1 MLKTLLK
8 NILMVTSLCVVLLPQ
23 QSMGNTRI
31 EKLVEPVAL
40 YPDALLAQIIPASTN
55 PIQIVEAA
63 RYLRTQGED
72 INLNPDNDWHPS
84 VKALLSVPP
93 VLEMMNTKLSWTVE
107 FGEAVKNEQEGVL
120 EAIQKVRSFA
130 YEAGELSSSDKQ
142 VVIVEKEVIK
152 IVPAEPEVIYVPQY
166 YSYPPSTTVVYQDNS
181 DEAALVG
188 FTVGLILGA
197 AIADG
202 HYFDWHHHGYHYS
215 DDVYDDIRRIQ
226 EDRQEFVR
234 ERRDEA
240 AERQEGRRDDI
251 SERQTG
257 RRDDISERQ
266 TGRRAE
272 QGDRTTE
279 RQTDRQRP
287 SEPRVGDRSQSATQR
302 QTNRQQQYQ
311 GYRSSQNQANRQIS
325 SQRQQSLNNRSGYNR
340 SGSMFGGTRSSGR
353 SMRSSSSRGSGS
365 RGSGRSGGGRRR

>member
-1 MLKTLLK
+1 MLKTMLK
-8 NILMVTSLCVVLLPQ
+8 NILMVTSLCVFFLPQ
-23 QSMGNTRI
+23 QSMGNIQI

-55 PIQIVEAA
+55 PLQIVEAA

-107 FGEAVKNEQEGVL
+107 LGEAVKNDQKAVL

-130 YEAGELSSSDKQ
+130 YEAGELSSTDKQ
-142 VVIVEKEVIK
+142 IVIVEKEVIK
-152 IVPAEPEVIYVPQY
+152 VVPANPEVIYVPQY
-166 YSYPPSTTVVYQDNS
+166 YSYPPSQTVVYKDNS
-181 DEAALVG
+181 DEAAFVG
-188 FTVGLILGA
+188 LAVGLIIGA
-197 AIADG
+197 AIADD
-202 HYFDWHHHGYHYS
+202 HYFDWHHHGFHYS

-226 EDRQEFVR
+226 EDRQQFVR
-234 ERRDEA
+234 ERQNEA
-240 AERQEGRRDDI
+240 NRNISDRQSGRRDDI
-251 SERQTG
+251 SERQP
-257 RRDDISERQ
+257 D
-266 TGRRAE
+266 RRAE
-272 QGDRTTE
+272 GERKITE

-302 QTNRQQQYQ
+302 QTSRQQQYQ

-325 SQRQQSLNNRSGYNR
+325 RQRQESLSGRSGSNR
-340 SGSMFGGTRSSGR
+340 SGSMFGGSQANSRTTRNSSRRGF
-353 SMRSSSSRGSGS
+353 SSRGS
-365 RGSGRSGGGRRR
+365 SGRSGGGRRR